1 MTIFLK
7 TCLNFIYGYR
17 DNYGRNEAYY
27 QDCRNI
33 RLKIL
38 RSETFEEKIP
48 VKTNLLQLKHVK
60 CTTKKHIITSDK
72 VSHGKYF

>member
-17 DNYGRNEAYY
+17 DNYERNQAYY

-33 RLKIL
+33 RWKIL
-38 RSETFEEKIP
+38 WSETFEEKIP
-48 VKTNLLQLKHVK
+48 MKTNYYEEQFSPTETCEMYHKEAHN
-60 CTTKKHIITSDK
+60 
-72 VSHGKYF
+72 YFR